1 MPYGIVKEIKGNTAV
16 VVMERQDMCGD
27 CHACEIMS
35 RKKECTLSCET
46 KIPCQV
52 GDEVQVALT
61 TDYFLKATY
70 LIYGVPLIGFL
81 LGLGISVG
89 LSQIQS
95 IPYEDL
101 LSALCIMI
109 GTGLGVLY
117 IKLKDKK
124 ASYTKFLPHI
134 ESKLPHSMSRQGK

>member
-16 VVMERQDMCGD
+16 VTLERQDMCGD
-27 CHACEIMS
+27 CHACEMIS
-35 RKKECTLSCET
+35 GKKQCTLSCEA
-46 KIPCQV
+46 KIPCKV
-52 GDEVQVALT
+52 GDKVEVAIT

-81 LGLGISVG
+81 LGLGIG
-89 LSQIQS
+89 IALSKVLTTT
-95 IPYEDL
+95 YEDL
-101 LSALCIMI
+101 LVAVCMII

-124 ASYTKFLPHI
+124 ATYKKFLPQI
-134 ESKLPHSMSRQGK
+134 VSKQE